1 MWYNTHIVP
10 EKIKNVFIL
19 KKLLFSFVLLS
30 AVLFGLF
37 TFPTI
42 SHALETNMLKPMSTN
57 VKNFKE
63 VAVKKIIDF
72 DGEEGYEVT
81 IEDVVE
87 ESGLRGYSVM
97 VDFEKGIYTTEELTK
112 SEIMEE
118 HQKDAVGT
126 EIKPIDIDTEEKQIM
141 ESMVDGYGI
150 NSTKTTWF
158 EVKAITRDPVFVD
171 LNQNL

>member
-63 VAVKKIIDF
+63 VAVKKLLILMVKKDMRLQLRMWSRK
-72 DGEEGYEVT
+72 
-81 IEDVVE
+81 VVC
-87 ESGLRGYSVM
+87 GDTLLWWILRRG
-97 VDFEKGIYTTEELTK
+97 FIQLK
-112 SEIMEE
+112 
-118 HQKDAVGT
+118 
-126 EIKPIDIDTEEKQIM
+126 
-141 ESMVDGYGI
+141 
-150 NSTKTTWF
+150 N
-158 EVKAITRDPVFVD
+158 
-171 LNQNL
+171 